1 MYIEVLPSTVDALPE
16 AVRQAAAPQG
26 FAPLPPGIDEAEI
39 LRISRSFPLRSTH
52 RQVQLQRQMEQP
64 GSGLI
69 GGHQSSF
76 AAFQMMQ
83 SAQMAQAAVAI
94 ASAMHGQS
102 GRPVQGELTNL
113 QMLGAA
119 RKEPSARTSGLNA
132 LLDRAQSGALG
143 TTEPTVSVETVP
155 PVGPP
160 SSGAKPLLAL
170 ADAQSSAGVPDLS
183 LPAASSEQL
192 RPEQHVAVTES
203 SLATGAPNTVV
214 TATETGVAAE
224 EVAADTVAPNQVEAA
239 MVRLAKS
246 YYDKDLSTEVADAK
260 AGRKRPAAAKG
271 RPRKR
276 PAASEATTSS
286 VQSPAA
292 APALSPAVLKRPA
305 SGKVDKIK
313 ITGKAAS
320 AKVRK
325 RPAAKSAVATA
336 SKRHEVLQP
345 VTQKQRMKLKPQGCA
360 TCRHTKGCCPS
371 CWRKR
376 GYRLV

>member
-203 SLATGAPNTVV
+203 SIATGAPNTVV

-246 YYDKDLSTEVADAK
+246 
-260 AGRKRPAAAKG
+260 
-271 RPRKR
+271 
-276 PAASEATTSS
+276 
-286 VQSPAA
+286 
-292 APALSPAVLKRPA
+292 
-305 SGKVDKIK
+305 
-313 ITGKAAS
+313 
-320 AKVRK
+320 
-325 RPAAKSAVATA
+325 
-336 SKRHEVLQP
+336 
-345 VTQKQRMKLKPQGCA
+345 
-360 TCRHTKGCCPS
+360 
-371 CWRKR
+371 
-376 GYRLV
+376 